1 MTRRILFVAA
11 LAAVAVTGMAGS
23 ASARWWGDGR
33 WHEDDRWHH
42 HGEHPRY
49 YGYHYEPPPVVYST
63 PYNYGYTPPPVVY
76 GAEPGLN
83 FNVNI
88 R

>member
-1 MTRRILFVAA
+1 MTKRILFAAA
-11 LAAVAVTGMAGS
+11 LAALAVTGMANS

-33 WHEDDRWHH
+33 WHEDDRWHQ
-42 HGEHPRY
+42 GPHPSY
-49 YGYHYEPPPVVYST
+49 YGNHYRPPPVVYST

-76 GAEPGLN
+76 GGEPGLN

>member
-1 MTRRILFVAA
+1 VIYA
-11 LAAVAVTGMAGS
+11 
-23 ASARWWGDGR
+23 
-33 WHEDDRWHH
+33 
-42 HGEHPRY
+42 
-49 YGYHYEPPPVVYST
+49 T
-63 PYNYGYTPPPVVY
+63 PYNYGYYAPPVVY

>member
-1 MTRRILFVAA
+1 MTKRLLIVAA
-11 LAAVAVTGMAGS
+11 LSAVAVTGMAGS

-42 HGEHPRY
+42 GGAHPHY
-49 YGYHYEPPPVVYST
+49 YGYHYAPPPVVYST

-76 GAEPGLN
+76 GAEPGIN
-83 FNVNI
+83 FNLNI
-88 R
+88 P